1 MIYVAD
7 LIYYDKAWLLL
18 CYEVVERGFYLLS
31 GKSAPNCNS
40 YLISAEVAGL
50 CLYKEDLVLL

>member
-1 MIYVAD
+1 MTR
-7 LIYYDKAWLLL
+7 LGYYL

-40 YLISAEVAGL
+40 YLISVEVVGL